1 MARKIILSRA
11 SFILIFLSSS
21 NDKKFDVKRDGQGK
35 GGGRVCGASPTVSE
49 DAGLWHVYARALEE
63 GAGALRISGHI
74 MRGGWREFMK
84 CAAGR
89 LETRTAPEV
98 SGFPERLHK
107 LPHFERWQIGQAGA
121 GLALLFE
128 EVLRIGLGKIE
139 LPRAD
144 ASEGPG
150 GGGDR
155 FLERAAGGA
164 TARWMCSGG
173 WGMGE

>member
-1 MARKIILSRA
+1 
-11 SFILIFLSSS
+11 
-21 NDKKFDVKRDGQGK
+21 
-35 GGGRVCGASPTVSE
+35 
-49 DAGLWHVYARALEE
+49 
-63 GAGALRISGHI
+63 
-74 MRGGWREFMK
+74 MK

-89 LETRTAPEV
+89 LETRTTPEV

-107 LPHFERWQIGQAGA
+107 LPHLERWQIGQAGA
-121 GLALLFE
+121 ALALLYE

-155 FLERAAGGA
+155 FSSVPPAAQRRAGCAVVDGA
-164 TARWMCSGG
+164 WVNKLYAQLRPRHYRLRTGREPSAPGFVDVADLSVLRCD
-173 WGMGE
+173 